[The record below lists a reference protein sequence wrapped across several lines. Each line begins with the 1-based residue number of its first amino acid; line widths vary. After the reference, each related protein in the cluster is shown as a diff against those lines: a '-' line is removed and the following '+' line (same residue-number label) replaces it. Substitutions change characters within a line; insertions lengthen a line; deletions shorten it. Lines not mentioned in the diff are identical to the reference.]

1 MAGADRD
8 PRADVQAGPDPDP
21 RADAD
26 ARGEPRGRLE
36 PEGRSFLDLH
46 CHSRF
51 SFDSISKPADLVRA
65 AAARGLT
72 HLAITDHDTIEGAL
86 RARDLAPR
94 GLTVIVGEEVLTR
107 DGDCLGL
114 FLERPVPPGLSL
126 AETIEAI
133 HAQGGLAG
141 LPHPFDR
148 LRRSSGLA
156 GGREAALGPI
166 LPGLDFIEAFNAR
179 AVSPSA
185 NERAAELAVRQGL
198 PGVASSDAHHVS
210 EVAVACT
217 IVPGPAGTPE
227 QLHTALASGTLLTG
241 RASFYLRGLTWA
253 VKFGK
258 RARGVRRIRPPTSIE

>member
-1 MAGADRD
+1 MAGA
-8 PRADVQAGPDPDP
+8 DPDP
-21 RADAD
+21 RAEAEAD
-26 ARGEPRGRLE
+26 ARDEPRGRVE
-36 PEGRSFLDLH
+36 PERRSFLDLH
-46 CHSRF
+46 CHSCF

-86 RARDLAPR
+86 RARDMAPPG
-94 GLTVIVGEEVLTR
+94 GLTVIVGEEILTR

-156 GGREAALGPI
+156 GGREAALGPV
-166 LPGLDFIEAFNAR
+166 LPGLDFVEVFNAR

-185 NERAAELAVRQGL
+185 NERAAELAVRHGL

-217 IVPGPAGTPE
+217 IVPGSAGTPE
-227 QLHTALASGTLLTG
+227 RLQAALARGTLLTG

-253 VKFGK
+253 VKIGK
-258 RARGVRRIRPPTSIE
+258 RARGVRRIRPSTSIE